1 MLTVKTII
9 EVIGFPEEHVDNT
22 LKQIIEKLEKEDGIR
37 VINKEVAKAKQFK
50 KFFSAF
56 VELELDIDNLQK
68 VVHFCLDYHPSS
80 IEIIDKERLHI
91 ERLELTNSLNDLLAT
106 LHKYNMI
113 TKNLEAELIML
124 RRKSTSGK

>member
-9 EVIGFPEEHVDNT
+9 EVIGFPSDHVDKT
-22 LKQIIEKLEKEDGIR
+22 LLQIIEKLEREDGIR
-37 VINKEVAKAKQFK
+37 IINKEIAKAKQMK

-80 IEIIDKERLHI
+80 IEIMDKERLHI

-106 LHKYNMI
+106 LHRYNMI
-113 TKNLEAELIML
+113 TKNLEAQLML
-124 RRKSTSGK
+124 SKKNSTSGK